1 MSHELTDFLD
11 PTDSALAG
19 AWRSVLARTDPSG
32 ARQVNF
38 IPCEVVLCLCA
49 TRVVD
54 HSRFGSGSADR
65 APFPVPQLARLFK
78 RPPSSI
84 LAKMANLDG
93 SRPNG
98 GRHDRAVYD
107 RLSGD
112 SAALDALYRKI
123 LRTARLQGVGPALL
137 PDFLGLVAPDEP
149 GDPVESSDGD
159 QEDAEP
165 APSIRWFRGLDGQ
178 VIVDRTHVWITRE
191 NVEAF
196 AFAREPRRAPLT
208 AVRACRLLPS
218 RADGAGGMVHVLV
231 DGADEL
237 PADCVSHPDAVV
249 FGAEQRRHFE
259 ALAAIL
265 ASPAD
270 ATEESTST
278 SAFLAALDRMEN
290 IATAQEILDAV
301 LEERGRNQ
309 DEAAVSELADELD
322 ELDDDPRVTWA
333 WVGETWVAA
342 GGLHP
347 GCTTDYVELLR
358 AMSLLV
364 DTLPGDTGVA
374 ALCAAA
380 ADTPL
385 TGISTWRLSELW
397 EALCADRGDNEP
409 AKSEPAKPEPAKPEP
424 AKPEQA
430 EGERRAASAGVVREP
445 QVPAPPRRGNTDSS
459 SVTPLPPRPMPQ
471 VPARPMNRPATPQ
484 DRTAS
489 ASRAVPSLVPPAATR
504 SAAVG
509 RRWRVFL
516 DCAGFRTVGVCDP
529 QTGAIEITK
538 GELMGRRFPD
548 PTLAAAVVVE
558 RHEPGNVP
566 SGDGWNAWTLDDG
579 TGRALGSVRIVDGP
593 KVGATPYVGE
603 RRVVAE
609 PVDAALVAA
618 ATSPTADRGIAWF
631 VEQVRT
637 RGALATRVPG
647 TLRTAVR
654 VVVPGFAPVVV
665 RIKTRTGGTWQA
677 TKKDENL
684 RTDDTGAKFWAFVDL
699 SVSPTEVFIL
709 PAGEVA
715 AGIRRATDAWI
726 ARDNSRR
733 RTGHHAIELARIA
746 HGRGRWDLLSLP
758 K

>member
-1 MSHELTDFLD
+1 MAHELTDFLD
-11 PTDSALAG
+11 PTDTALAE
-19 AWRSVLARTDPSG
+19 AWRSVLARTDPGG

-78 RPPSSI
+78 RPNSSI

-98 GRHDRAVYD
+98 GRHDRAVHD
-107 RLSGD
+107 CLSGD
-112 SAALDALYRKI
+112 RDALDALYRRI
-123 LRTARLQGVGPALL
+123 LRAARLQGVGPDLL
-137 PDFLGLVAPDEP
+137 PDFLGLVAPDDEP
-149 GDPVESSDGD
+149 GDPVESGDSD

-196 AFAREPRRAPLT
+196 AFATEPRRAPLT

-218 RADGAGGMVHVLV
+218 RAEGAGGMVHVLV

-237 PADCVSHPDAVV
+237 PADCDSHPDAVV
-249 FGAEQRRHFE
+249 FGVGQRRHFE
-259 ALAAIL
+259 ALASML
-265 ASPAD
+265 ASPAG

-301 LEERGRNQ
+301 LEERGQGQ
-309 DEAAVSELADELD
+309 DEDAAVELADELD

-347 GCTTDYVELLR
+347 GGTTDYVELLR

-385 TGISTWRLSELW
+385 AGISTWRLSELW
-397 EALCADRGDNEP
+397 EALCADLGDNEP
-409 AKSEPAKPEPAKPEP
+409 AKPESAKPEKV
-424 AKPEQA
+424 
-430 EGERRAASAGVVREP
+430 EGERRAAPAGVIREP
-445 QVPAPPRRGNTDSS
+445 QVQALPRRGSTDSS
-459 SVTPLPPRPMPQ
+459 LASPRPARPTPQ

-516 DCAGFRTVGVCDP
+516 DCAGFRTVAVCDP
-529 QTGAIEITK
+529 QTGVIEISK
-538 GELMGRRFPD
+538 GELKGRRFPN
-548 PTLAAAVVVE
+548 PTLAAAAVVE
-558 RHEPGNVP
+558 RHEPGALP
-566 SGDGWNAWTLDDG
+566 PDDGWTAWIVDDG
-579 TGRALGSVRIVDGP
+579 TGRALGAVRKMDGTAADTTGVSAP
-593 KVGATPYVGE
+593 RSA
-603 RRVVAE
+603 AA
-609 PVDAALVAA
+609 PVDAALVVA
-618 ATSPTADRGIAWF
+618 ATSPTAERGMTWF
-631 VEQVRT
+631 IEQVRV
-637 RGALATRVPG
+637 RGGEASRVTG

-654 VVVPGFAPVVV
+654 VVIPGCDPVVV

-709 PAGEVA
+709 PAEEVA

-726 ARDNSRR
+726 ARDPSRR

-746 HGRGRWDLLSLP
+746 HGRGRWDLLAP
-758 K
+758 PE

>member
-1 MSHELTDFLD
+1 MSHELRDFLD
-11 PTDSALAG
+11 PTDTALAG
-19 AWRSVLARTDPSG
+19 AWRSVQARAESGGG

-49 TRVVD
+49 TRMVD

-78 RPPSSI
+78 RPNSSI

-98 GRHDRAVYD
+98 GKYDRAVHD
-107 RLSGD
+107 HLAGAP
-112 SAALDALYRKI
+112 AALDALYRQI
-123 LRTARLQGVGPALL
+123 LRVARLQGVGPDRL
-137 PDFLGLVAPDEP
+137 PDFLDLLAEVEP
-149 GDPVESSDGD
+149 NDPVASDD
-159 QEDAEP
+159 SDPEDVGP
-165 APSIRWFRGLDGQ
+165 AASIRWFRGLDGQ

-191 NVEAF
+191 DVDAF
-196 AFAREPRRAPLT
+196 AFATDPRRAPLT

-231 DGADEL
+231 DGAEEL
-237 PADCVSHPDAVV
+237 PADCDSHPDTVV
-249 FGAEQRRHFE
+249 FGVGQRRDFE
-259 ALAAIL
+259 DLAAML
-265 ASPAD
+265 ASPAC
-270 ATEESTST
+270 AHEEPTST

-290 IATAQEILDAV
+290 IATAQEILDVV
-301 LEERGRNQ
+301 LEERGQGQ
-309 DEAAVSELADELD
+309 DEVAAAELADELD

-342 GGLHP
+342 GGLQSA
-347 GCTTDYVELLR
+347 GTTDPVELLR

-364 DTLPGDTGVA
+364 DTIPGDTGVA

-380 ADTPL
+380 EDTPL

-397 EALCADRGDNEP
+397 EALCADRVDNEP
-409 AKSEPAKPEPAKPEP
+409 AKPEPVKPEPAKPEK
-424 AKPEQA
+424 AD
-430 EGERRAASAGVVREP
+430 GERRAASAGVIREP
-445 QVPAPPRRGNTDSS
+445 QVPAPQRRGNTDSS
-459 SVTPLPPRPMPQ
+459 SATTRPARPMPQ
-471 VPARPMNRPATPQ
+471 VPARPMNDLVTQQ
-484 DRTAS
+484 DRAAS
-489 ASRAVPSLVPPAATR
+489 ASRVVPSPVPPAATR

-538 GELMGRRFPD
+538 GELMGRHFPD
-548 PTLAAAVVVE
+548 PTLAAAAVVE

-566 SGDGWNAWTLDDG
+566 SGDGWSAWTLDDG

-593 KVGATPYVGE
+593 TVGVTPYVGE
-603 RRVVAE
+603 RRVVAA

-631 VEQVRT
+631 VEQVRA

-758 K
+758 E

>member
-1 MSHELTDFLD
+1 MAHELTDFLD
-11 PTDSALAG
+11 PTDTALAE
-19 AWRSVLARTDPSG
+19 AWRSVLARTDPGG

-78 RPPSSI
+78 RPNSSI

-98 GRHDRAVYD
+98 GRHDRAVHD
-107 RLSGD
+107 CLVGD
-112 SAALDALYRKI
+112 PDALDALYLRI
-123 LRTARLQGVGPALL
+123 LRAARLQGIGPDLL
-137 PDFLGLVAPDEP
+137 PDFLGLVASDES
-149 GDPVESSDGD
+149 GDPVESGDGD
-159 QEDAEP
+159 QEDAE
-165 APSIRWFRGLDGQ
+165 STRLIRWFRGLDGQ

-196 AFAREPRRAPLT
+196 AFATEPRRAPLT

-249 FGAEQRRHFE
+249 FGVGQERDFE
-259 ALAAIL
+259 DLAAML

-270 ATEESTST
+270 ATEESTT

-309 DEAAVSELADELD
+309 DEDAVAKLADELD

-342 GGLHP
+342 GGLHA
-347 GCTTDYVELLR
+347 GGTTDSVELLR

-385 TGISTWRLSELW
+385 AGISTWRLSELW
-397 EALCADRGDNEP
+397 EALCADRGDNE
-409 AKSEPAKPEPAKPEP
+409 SAKPEPAKR
-424 AKPEQA
+424 EQA
-430 EGERRAASAGVVREP
+430 EGERRAAPAGAIREP
-445 QVPAPPRRGNTDSS
+445 QVPAPPRRGSTDSS
-459 SVTPLPPRPMPQ
+459 SASPRPARTMPQ
-471 VPARPMNRPATPQ
+471 VPARPMNRPATQ
-484 DRTAS
+484 DRIAP
-489 ASRAVPSLVPPAATR
+489 ASRAVPSLVPPAANR

-509 RRWRVFL
+509 SRWRVFL
-516 DCAGFRTVGVCDP
+516 DCAGFRTVAVCDP
-529 QTGAIEITK
+529 QTGVIEISK
-538 GELMGRRFPD
+538 GELKGRRFPN
-548 PTLAAAVVVE
+548 PTLAAAAVVE
-558 RHEPGNVP
+558 RHEPGALP
-566 SGDGWNAWTLDDG
+566 PDDGWTAWIVDDG
-579 TGRALGSVRIVDGP
+579 RGRTLGTVRKMDGTAADTPGVSAPRSV
-593 KVGATPYVGE
+593 A
-603 RRVVAE
+603 A

-618 ATSPTADRGIAWF
+618 ATSPTAERGITWF
-631 VEQVRT
+631 IEQVRN
-637 RGALATRVPG
+637 RGGEASRVTG

-654 VVVPGFAPVVV
+654 VVIPGCAPVVV
-665 RIKTRTGGTWQA
+665 RVKTRTGGTWQA

-699 SVSPTEVFIL
+699 SVAPTEVFIL
-709 PAGEVA
+709 PAAEVA

-726 ARDNSRR
+726 ARDPSRR

-746 HGRGRWDLLSLP
+746 HGRGRWDLLTSP
-758 K
+758 D